1 MKMSREGREGKQCQK
16 DFRMKK
22 AGMCFTADEADHV
35 VKEKSDKAIGEDR
48 RHISSPIKLC
58 C

>member
-1 MKMSREGREGKQCQK
+1 MKVSSEGREGKQCQK

-35 VKEKSDKAIGEDR
+35 VKEKSDKAI
-48 RHISSPIKLC
+48 
-58 C
+58 